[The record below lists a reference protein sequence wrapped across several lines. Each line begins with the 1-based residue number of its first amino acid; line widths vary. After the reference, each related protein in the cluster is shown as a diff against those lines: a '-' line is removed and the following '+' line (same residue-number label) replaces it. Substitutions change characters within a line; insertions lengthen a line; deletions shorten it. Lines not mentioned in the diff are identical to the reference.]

1 MDLSFAKNMGTHLN
15 NKYIYK
21 LLDSTEKSTTGV
33 IKTASK
39 KAIEKKNKTEA
50 TGDFIDNKIANK
62 ITSGSKSPW
71 KLYLWNNLD
80 ETDIPREK
88 WIFPEKRKQIIDE
101 FRLT

>member
-39 KAIEKKNKTEA
+39 KAIEKKTKQKQLVISLIIKLQIKLQADRNLHESYIYEIIQMKQIYQEKNEY
-50 TGDFIDNKIANK
+50 FQKK
-62 ITSGSKSPW
+62 EKKS
-71 KLYLWNNLD
+71 LMNLD
-80 ETDIPREK
+80 
-88 WIFPEKRKQIIDE
+88 
-101 FRLT
+101 

>member
-21 LLDSTEKSTTGV
+21 PLDSTEKSTTGV

-39 KAIEKKNKTEA
+39 KAIEKKAAA

-62 ITSGSKSPW
+62 ITSGSKSP
-71 KLYLWNNLD
+71 
-80 ETDIPREK
+80 
-88 WIFPEKRKQIIDE
+88 
-101 FRLT
+101 

>member
-39 KAIEKKNKTEA
+39 KAIEKKKTEA

-62 ITSGSKSPW
+62 ITSRSKSP
-71 KLYLWNNLD
+71 
-80 ETDIPREK
+80 
-88 WIFPEKRKQIIDE
+88 
-101 FRLT
+101 